1 MMESSG
7 EWGGV
12 EAEGRGGGGGGTD
25 SKVGEWEEG
34 AKRKRE
40 TER

>member
-7 EWGGV
+7 EWGGWRPR
-12 EAEGRGGGGGGTD
+12 EGEGEGGTD